1 MARFRAL
8 RSSGPLRVF
17 IIGVA
22 CLLTAC
28 NPPPAEPL
36 RIASSPWPG
45 YEPLYLARDLG
56 YLKPGNANL
65 FELPSADITMESF
78 RNRST
83 DLATLTLDETL
94 ELLHDGT
101 QLRILLVLDSSNGA
115 DAVVAR
121 PEIKSLADLKGK
133 RIALENIPLGMYMLT
148 RLLDAA
154 GLTRQDVTVIPMAES
169 KHEQYFRQGKA
180 DAVITF
186 EPFRTKLLE
195 AGGHVIFDS
204 SKIPNEIFD
213 LLLVHEDVYQKRR
226 TELCNVVGEWYRT
239 LAYMQAQPADTA
251 SRISKRL
258 KVTENDYRQ
267 MVQGIIVPSRE
278 DNRRLLAGASPAL
291 LTPAAKLAVMMQT
304 EGQLKHPVD
313 AGAAIDAT
321 FQDCIRQ

>member
-1 MARFRAL
+1 M
-8 RSSGPLRVF
+8 G
-17 IIGVA
+17 
-22 CLLTAC
+22 CLLAAC
-28 NPPPAEPL
+28 DRPPAEPL

-56 YLKPGNANL
+56 YFKTGSVNL

-83 DLATLTLDETL
+83 DVATLTLDEAL
-94 ELLHDGT
+94 ELIDDGT
-101 QLRILLVLDSSNGA
+101 RLRVLLVMDSSNGA

-148 RLLDAA
+148 RLLEAA
-154 GLTRQDVTVIPMAES
+154 GLSRQDVVVVPMAES

-186 EPFRTKLLE
+186 EPFRTKLIE
-195 AGGHVIFDS
+195 AGGHVVFDS
-204 SKIPNEIFD
+204 SKIPDEIFD

-226 TELCNVVGEWYRT
+226 EELCGLVAQWYRS
-239 LAYMQAQPADTA
+239 LEYMHAQPADAA

-258 KVTENDYRQ
+258 GTTERDYRA
-267 MVQGIIVPSRE
+267 MVQGIVVPSRE
-278 DNRRLLAGASPAL
+278 DNQRLLGAPSPAL
-291 LTPAAKLAVMMQT
+291 LAAAAKLGVVMLR

-313 AGAAIDAT
+313 AAAAIDPS
-321 FQDCIRQ
+321 FQECVRR